1 VPDVGMQISGDASD
15 QMEINSV
22 KLTAGTKKSKSKFVG
37 LRSLVHSKLPGNHAT
52 SQGGWRAIPFIYGE
66 SP

>member
-1 VPDVGMQISGDASD
+1 MQISGDASD
-15 QMEINSV
+15 QMDINSV
-22 KLTAGTKKSKSKFVG
+22 KSTAGTEKSKSKFVG
-37 LRSLVHSKLPGNHAT
+37 SRSLVPSKLLGNRVT